1 MSTCSVPHCHRTT
14 EKKQRDC
21 FKICS
26 SILLSSLFPAP
37 AKIVCREGRKGH
49 TQCPQRC
56 PEGLE
61 DAGRAQACEMWLCM
75 MQAIHRQSPW
85 CAKHSHAATLPKRA

>member
-26 SILLSSLFPAP
+26 SILLSSLFPSP

-49 TQCPQRC
+49 TQCQRWK
-56 PEGLE
+56 GLE
-61 DAGRAQACEMWLCM
+61 TREE
-75 MQAIHRQSPW
+75 R
-85 CAKHSHAATLPKRA
+85 KRAKCGCA

>member
-26 SILLSSLFPAP
+26 SILLSSLFPSP
-37 AKIVCREGRKGH
+37 AKIVCREGSH
-49 TQCPQRC
+49 TVVVL
-56 PEGLE
+56 PEGLG
-61 DAGRAQACEMWLCM
+61 DAGGAQACEMWLCM

-85 CAKHSHAATLPKRA
+85 CAKHSHAETLPKRA